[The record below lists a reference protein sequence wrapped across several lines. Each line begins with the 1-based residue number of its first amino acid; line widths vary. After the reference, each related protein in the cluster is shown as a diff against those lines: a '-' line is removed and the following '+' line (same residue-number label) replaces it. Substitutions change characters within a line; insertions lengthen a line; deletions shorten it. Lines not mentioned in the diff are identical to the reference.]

1 MDCLLSIVGAT
12 NSAKSVTET
21 TSGRYI
27 TVGYRSPVPY
37 ISTVSFAEGALVVRH
52 LQAAGKRPP
61 LALWT
66 STAVDEIP

>member
-1 MDCLLSIVGAT
+1 MGCLLSIVGA
-12 NSAKSVTET
+12 SIRAKSVTEIA
-21 TSGRYI
+21 SGRYI
-27 TVGYRSPVPY
+27 TVGYRSSVPY
-37 ISTVSFAEGALVVRH
+37 ISTVPFAEGALAVRH